1 VFLGSREDVAHLG
14 YVLGTCPKCKT
25 QGVFTVYLAKRK
37 ITLYVVAAVPVR
49 EQHVLECRACGTRFA
64 LPPNQKDE
72 LKERLISADQLADY
86 VTRMPPPGAL
96 GPKSGNASAA
106 PARTLYQVLHVDPYA
121 DPEVIEAAF
130 KRLAFKY
137 HPDRSKA
144 NDAPEKMREI
154 LRAKEILGDPLR
166 RRAYDD
172 SIGII
177 HLPKLPD
184 AMRAED
190 V

>member
-37 ITLYVVAAVPVR
+37 ITLAVVAAVPVR
-49 EQHVLECRACGTRFA
+49 EQHVLECRACETRFA
-64 LPPNQKDE
+64 LPPNMKDE
-72 LKERLISADQLADY
+72 LKAQMISADQLADY
-86 VTRMPPPGAL
+86 VTRMPPPGAIGAKNGKQL
-96 GPKSGNASAA
+96 A
-106 PARTLYQVLHVDPYA
+106 PPRTLYQVLHVDPYA
-121 DPEVIEAAF
+121 DPDVIEAAF
-130 KRLAFKY
+130 KRLALKY

-144 NDAPEKMREI
+144 PDAAERMREI
-154 LRAKEILGDPLR
+154 LQAKNILSDPDR
-166 RRAYDD
+166 RRGYDD
-172 SIGII
+172 SIGIV
-177 HLPKLPD
+177 HMPKLPD

>member
-1 VFLGSREDVAHLG
+1 MFLGSREDVAHLG

-37 ITLYVVAAVPVR
+37 ITLYVIAAVPVR
-49 EQHVLECRACGTRFA
+49 EQHVLQCRACETRFA
-64 LPPNQKDE
+64 LPPNMKDE
-72 LKERLISADQLADY
+72 LKERLISADDLADY

-96 GPKSGNASAA
+96 GAKSGKPAT
-106 PARTLYQVLHVDPYA
+106 PARTLYQMLHVDPYA
-121 DPEVIEAAF
+121 DPDVIEAAF
-130 KRLAFKY
+130 KRLALKY

-144 NDAPEKMREI
+144 LDAPEKMREI
-154 LRAKEILGDPLR
+154 LRAKEILGDPAR

-172 SIGII
+172 SIGIV

-184 AMRAED
+184 AMRADD